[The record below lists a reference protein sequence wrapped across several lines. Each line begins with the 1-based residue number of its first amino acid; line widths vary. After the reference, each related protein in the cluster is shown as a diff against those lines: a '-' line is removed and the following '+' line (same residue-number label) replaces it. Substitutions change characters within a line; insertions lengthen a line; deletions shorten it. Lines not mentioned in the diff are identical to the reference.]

1 MPTAARPALLGVA
14 ALAALL
20 AFPAAPAA
28 PAAAQGTSCSF
39 VAGFDNLRSLVGA
52 QRVGDCLE
60 NQQSDPTTGDASQR
74 TTGGLLAWRKADN
87 WTAFTDGYRTWING
101 PNGLQQRL
109 NTQRFTWEPD
119 AGAPG
124 TTLFVPSAQPTDV
137 RAIRAVAAVNVRS
150 GPGQAFAT
158 LSTIP
163 AGRTEAVTGVSPD
176 TQWWRVTCPDGSLGS
191 CWASAATNLTQPVP
205 IPLDLSGLP
214 GPGQRV
220 DGGLIALTVGTV
232 QRTTTP
238 TTTLR
243 AEPGRV
249 YILADVTI
257 ENPSASPVA
266 YAPEDFD
273 IRGPEGTDFAAAGG
287 IGPNPLA
294 RGQIAPGGTVRGQV
308 AFVIPD
314 QERGLILNY
323 KPNVALGTFPTIRVA
338 LD

>member
-1 MPTAARPALLGVA
+1 MRTAVRPALLGVA
-14 ALAALL
+14 ALLAL
-20 AFPAAPAA
+20 AVP
-28 PAAAQGTSCSF
+28 PAAAQGTSCTF
-39 VAGFDNLRSLVGA
+39 VAGFDTLRSLVGA
-52 QRVGDCLE
+52 QRVGDCVQ
-60 NQQSDPTTGDASQR
+60 NQQSDPATGDASQQ
-74 TTGGLLAWRKADN
+74 TTGGLLVWRKADN

-101 PNGLQQRL
+101 PNGLAQRL
-109 NTQRFTWEPD
+109 NSQRFTWESD
-119 AGAPG
+119 AGAAG

-137 RAIRAVAAVNVRS
+137 RAIRAVATVNVRS
-150 GPGQAFAT
+150 GPGQAFGT

-176 TQWWRVTCPDGSLGS
+176 AQWWRVTCADGSLGS

-205 IPLDLSGLP
+205 LPLDLSGLP

-220 DGGLIALTVGTV
+220 DGGLVALTVGPV
-232 QRTTTP
+232 QRTATP

-243 AEPGRV
+243 AEPGKI

-257 ENPSASPVA
+257 ENPSASPVP

-273 IRGPEGTDFAAAGG
+273 IRGPEGTDFAASGG

-294 RGQIAPGGTVRGQV
+294 RGQIVPGGSVRGQV

-314 QERGLILNY
+314 DQRGLILNY
-323 KPNVALGTFPTIRVA
+323 KPNVAFGSFPTIRFA